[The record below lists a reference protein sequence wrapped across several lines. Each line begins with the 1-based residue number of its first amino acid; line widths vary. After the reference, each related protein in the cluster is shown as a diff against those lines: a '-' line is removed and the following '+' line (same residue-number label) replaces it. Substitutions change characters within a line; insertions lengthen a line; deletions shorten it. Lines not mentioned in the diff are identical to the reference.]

1 MISDDSKILPPKRT
15 SEREREGGEMVKWRQ
30 INVDSDQILKRG
42 LEAKKSISQT
52 KLPPYSAS
60 AAAASKP
67 KGNSVH
73 SLLRHMTK
81 GKDMFVAPIDK
92 LQLNQTWKSAVFSR
106 VSPVQDTWGHMV
118 P

>member
-1 MISDDSKILPPKRT
+1 
-15 SEREREGGEMVKWRQ
+15 MVKWRQ

-106 VSPVQDTWGHMV
+106 VSPVQDTWGLNEVFFSMFKCFQTDFDTLIHV
-118 P
+118 PSAF